1 MIKFLDAKS
10 KNNQKNLIN
19 FLDSRRSGKN
29 IESAALEACRMR
41 FRAIIMTSL
50 STMIAMLPLLIGNIG
65 PGAGEGIRLA
75 VGCTIFGG
83 MLISTFLTL
92 FTTPVFYL
100 LLCKNSKR
108 MDEIDIQLSKEFSK

>member
-1 MIKFLDAKS
+1 
-10 KNNQKNLIN
+10 
-19 FLDSRRSGKN
+19 
-29 IESAALEACRMR
+29 
-41 FRAIIMTSL
+41 
-50 STMIAMLPLLIGNIG
+50 
-65 PGAGEGIRLA
+65 LA

-108 MDEIDIQLSKEFSK
+108 MDEVDIQLGKEFSK

>member
-1 MIKFLDAKS
+1 MVLKSPFLQG
-10 KNNQKNLIN
+10 NQLEK
-19 FLDSRRSGKN
+19 GKWYVG
-29 IESAALEACRMR
+29 
-41 FRAIIMTSL
+41 TSL
-50 STMIAMLPLLIGNIG
+50 SSLNSISLPLIVGNIG

-108 MDEIDIQLSKEFSK
+108 MDEIDIRLSKEFSK